1 MNRSRSPHRRDSRQH
16 SHRSRSPHR
25 SHKHESSSRRSRSP
39 NHHRPSDRRRSPSP
53 PSARRR
59 SGGHSGRRS
68 SNRSDSSDG
77 SRERERRHSFDDRS
91 SRSAR
96 DRNASPD
103 RSGRSGHYDR
113 RNSGSDSR
121 AGDRTSSSTD
131 VGRSRQS
138 RWESEPVAP
147 APPPSTASSAVLQPR
162 APSPIAEKPSQT
174 MPTVAPA
181 DSSDALKLQFAAPAV
196 PLQPAQMTRIY
207 VGNVY
212 RELSEDEIQTVFEA
226 FGPIRSCKFIPN
238 PENGVGKHKG
248 FGFIDYVDPA
258 AAASAVQAMNGFT
271 LAVRALVT
279 TSPFH
284 LQRRLLSHIATTCQP
299 YIYSPQGRAV
309 KVGWAHSASLS
320 ASSSVDLQHVA
331 AMCDALHS
339 ARQALQTHAFFRAA
353 AAAAALV
360 NKQNGL

>member
-1 MNRSRSPHRRDSRQH
+1 MNRSRSPQRRDARPH

-53 PSARRR
+53 ASARRR

-77 SRERERRHSFDDRS
+77 SRERERRHVDDRS

-121 AGDRTSSSTD
+121 AGDRTSSSAD

-138 RWESEPVAP
+138 RWESEPVAAP
-147 APPPSTASSAVLQPR
+147 APPPSTVSSLVLQPHV
-162 APSPIAEKPSQT
+162 PSPIAEKPSQT
-174 MPTVAPA
+174 VPTVASA

-196 PLQPAQMTRIY
+196 PLQPVQMTRIY

-271 LAVRALVT
+271 LAVRAL
-279 TSPFH
+279 
-284 LQRRLLSHIATTCQP
+284 ATTPPPPPPPPPAVLTPPLYLIMHQLP
-299 YIYSPQGRAV
+299 NHYIYSPQGRAV

-339 ARQALQTHAFFRAA
+339 A
-353 AAAAALV
+353 
-360 NKQNGL
+360 